1 MLCNYQSLYSR
12 PLRHKIHTPVHTT
25 DELVRLTYHDIQ
37 HSGEKKTTL
46 YFRRN
51 KYSADFRIT

>member
-37 HSGEKKTTL
+37 HSGKTTTL